1 MASNASVKKNIRIVR
16 NRLGLSQEQMGV
28 KLGMSRTS
36 YRKLES
42 GETTLIHS
50 GVFKIAELA
59 SISPE
64 VLLTEDLSV
73 PDGEAVLCA
82 SDNAD
87 EKLRTLR
94 EDYEA
99 RLAAKDEKIAEL
111 GRSLA
116 DKSALIDSQ
125 KSIIA
130 LLEKHTTL

>member
-59 SISPE
+59 AVPAE
-64 VLLTEDLSV
+64 TLLSGDLAN
-73 PDGEAVLCA
+73 PGGTALLQA